1 MWSDLEPLSLM
12 VGRSHLSK
20 SKVLYLTWKRSHYY
34 TCLFFVE
41 TWKDI
46 DECTLCQLA
55 VLDNQFFKHWY
66 QIVSTLD
73 VDKFGG
79 LASCI
84 TTFGFILVPIERLR
98 VVNNNSSCIGMW
110 SSSSSRSY
118 MIFIHNFMKV
128 SMEPSS
134 FVMIPLFW
142 DTKFSC
148 LLKSYK
154 CCLSQHVK
162 NAINN
167 PTCITHHSQFCHK
180 LFKYY

>member
-1 MWSDLEPLSLM
+1 METKPLLHLSLLCGNLERHRRM
-12 VGRSHLSK
+12 YSLSTHGVRQ
-20 SKVLYLTWKRSHYY
+20 SI
-34 TCLFFVE
+34 FQ
-41 TWKDI
+41 
-46 DECTLCQLA
+46 TLIP
-55 VLDNQFFKHWY
+55 N
-66 QIVSTLD
+66 STLD

-98 VVNNNSSCIGMW
+98 VVNKNSSCIGMW
-110 SSSSSRSY
+110 SSSSSRWSY

-167 PTCITHHSQFCHK
+167 PTCITHHSQLSQIVQILLVFQQK
-180 LFKYY
+180 GSDNPWF